1 MASVSDFGKENNIG
15 DILKENF
22 DDLIYIINE
31 NFKCEYINERVHL
44 KKLGYSCL
52 AHKILDN
59 FYYDDLDR
67 GLNFLQN
74 ILKAGNAIEQIR
86 IRQKEGYRY
95 YELKGKRFVN
105 DAKKIKI
112 LIISRDISKFKE
124 KEEEWFKRESNLRKL
139 AETMPELRFWKL
151 LQTKDEKTSFQK
163 SREMLDSVIDNIPQ
177 LIYWKDKK
185 LTYLGCNQNYA
196 LVNNI
201 EDPDFIVGKTDEN
214 LPWAKANLKL
224 LQENEKRVMKNNQSE
239 EKIESWTLQN
249 GSKAWFEINRTTS

>member
-1 MASVSDFGKENNIG
+1 MASVSDFGKEYKIG

-22 DDLIYIINE
+22 DDLIFILNE
-31 NFKCEYINERVHL
+31 NFECEYINERVHL

-124 KEEEWFKRESNLRKL
+124 KEEEWFKRE
-139 AETMPELRFWKL
+139 
-151 LQTKDEKTSFQK
+151 
-163 SREMLDSVIDNIPQ
+163 
-177 LIYWKDKK
+177 
-185 LTYLGCNQNYA
+185 
-196 LVNNI
+196 
-201 EDPDFIVGKTDEN
+201 
-214 LPWAKANLKL
+214 
-224 LQENEKRVMKNNQSE
+224 
-239 EKIESWTLQN
+239 
-249 GSKAWFEINRTTS
+249 